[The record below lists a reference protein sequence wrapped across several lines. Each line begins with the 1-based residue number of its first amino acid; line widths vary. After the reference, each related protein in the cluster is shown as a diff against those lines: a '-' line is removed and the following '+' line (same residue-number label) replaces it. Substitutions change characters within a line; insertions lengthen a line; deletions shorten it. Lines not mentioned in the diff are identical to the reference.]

1 MKAADL
7 ASRFY
12 ANLAVGDMTSAM
24 VLLDEQVEWLDPE
37 GWPYPQRSIGPE
49 QVMSNIFMRIAA
61 DWTDFR
67 IDVQE
72 VIDANDRAVAFGI
85 YSGVSK
91 ATGRSMR
98 AAFSHRW
105 QAKDDKVIRFSVCAD
120 TLKFREA
127 LQEEVSC
134 TT

>member
-7 ASRFY
+7 ANRFY
-12 ANLAVGDMTSAM
+12 ESLSVGDMTSAM
-24 VLLDEQVEWLDPE
+24 GLLDAEVEWLDPE

-61 DWTDFR
+61 DWADFR

-72 VIDANDRAVAFGI
+72 MIDADDRAVAFGMYTGI
-85 YSGVSK
+85 SK

-105 QAKDDKVIRFSVCAD
+105 QAKDSKIVRFLVCAD
-120 TLKFREA
+120 TLKFREP
-127 LQEEVSC
+127 LTKV
-134 TT
+134 